1 VNRLVLSPHPD
12 DAVWAL
18 GGCLADWAASGDR
31 VVVLTAFDGD
41 PPPGPA
47 PAGWRAIADP
57 AVRQAEDARA
67 RARLGVRGVSL
78 GLPDAALR
86 RSGGRP
92 SYPSRLSLFGPPA
105 DADEDLLAPIASAV
119 HELLDRLGAG
129 TRLYAPLA
137 AGRHVDHQLARAA
150 VVGDVLP
157 GTATWYE
164 DFPYRLAR
172 RDVLGLRPR
181 YERVRLADWLAAA
194 ACYPSQAAAL
204 LGGVEP
210 LTRALCERAAM
221 HGAAAG
227 REYATRLWAVG

>member
-12 DAVWAL
+12 DAVWSV
-18 GGCLADWAASGDR
+18 GGCLAEWAARGDR

-47 PAGWRAIADP
+47 PVGWRAVADP
-57 AVRQAEDARA
+57 AVRRAEDARA
-67 RARLGVRGVSL
+67 RGCLGVAGVSL
-78 GLPDAALR
+78 GLSDAALR

-105 DADEDLLAPIASAV
+105 DADEDLLAPIAAAA
-119 HELLDRLGAG
+119 HDLLDRLGAG

-150 VVGDVLP
+150 VADDVP
-157 GTATWYE
+157 PATITWYE

-172 RDVLGLRPR
+172 RDVVGLRPQ
-181 YERVRLADWLAAA
+181 YEPVRLGDWLAAA
-194 ACYPSQAAAL
+194 ACYPSQAGAL

-210 LTRALCERAAM
+210 LARALCERAVA
-221 HGAAAG
+221 HGGAAG
-227 REYATRLWAVG
+227 REYATRLWVPG